1 MLQGEDYD
9 RIKLLHITAN
19 EAERLDRK
27 KKKKNPDIGFADYEQ
42 ATARWGIASGNH
54 SSWYEVLNS
63 VMSWKPNFSQNVCSH
78 RKEKGIYI
86 FLQKKKILLKH

>member
-42 ATARWGIASGNH
+42 ATAR
-54 SSWYEVLNS
+54 
-63 VMSWKPNFSQNVCSH
+63 
-78 RKEKGIYI
+78 
-86 FLQKKKILLKH
+86 